1 MVDLSAREAGNKK
14 QRAFH
19 MDDATH
25 ERLQKAA
32 ELSSSTMSQVLTRL
46 VWEDLHLPDDAP
58 SMAPVDPA
66 RLTKVGE
73 RIAETQAMP
82 AAATPARDPASITH
96 AGRVPTQADIE
107 AQRKR
112 LRGHHATKLD
122 GSDQRERDPT
132 NDGKGGDSFDI

>member
-46 VWEDLHLPDDAP
+46 VWEDLHLPDDPAGARPAAP
-58 SMAPVDPA
+58 ATAFDKFMA
-66 RLTKVGE
+66 E
-73 RIAETQAMP
+73 QAMP
-82 AAATPARDPASITH
+82 AAAAPARDPASITH